1 MKMKKNKHT
10 PQKNSKQGQS
20 LVEFALSL
28 TFILLLLAGVV
39 DFGQAFFMYIQ
50 MRDAAQEGALYGSI
64 NPSDSSGINSR
75 VRNSSDTPLD
85 LTSADVNVAAS
96 ITGKPCEGGYIT
108 ITITYDKPVMMPFI
122 GAIIGDHMMLTA
134 TATDLILMPACL
146 GP

>member
-1 MKMKKNKHT
+1 MMKKNRFKH
-10 PQKNSKQGQS
+10 PHSSERGQS
-20 LVEFALSL
+20 LVELALSL

-39 DFGQAFFMYIQ
+39 DFGQAFFIYIQ

-85 LTSADVNVAAS
+85 LTSADVNVNAS
-96 ITGKPCEGGYIT
+96 IAGRACEGGYIT
-108 ITITYDKPVMMPFI
+108 VTITYDTPVMLPFI

-146 GP
+146 